1 MAWLFRIE
9 GDVDPALREALGAAV
24 APPGAEHDPAAPVLL
39 AGPDAEA
46 RVAACTGPAIAVAG
60 LDRWPALLAAG
71 CQHLFPAEV
80 PPATL
85 APLILRTVQTLAD
98 QQTEL
103 AIQRAIAAWCGVGV
117 VVADAEGRVRLY
129 NDQARAVLGINF
141 EGFDDPNGQSTR
153 SYPVFLG
160 DAHPLHHAATLGT
173 EVPETLFELARGGTV
188 RVVVVPISTGGRHIG
203 ALAIFRPANAS
214 ADQTMATGVHALKN
228 PLSVVQGFVQMLRE
242 ELGEELASTTRH
254 LLDRIE
260 LNTARVWWRVD
271 DLHRYIRLAEVRFE
285 REACPLGA
293 VIAEA
298 LANVAR
304 RLGREVR
311 VEVPASLPT
320 LTGDFTRLVDLFEA
334 LLHNACL
341 YHAPGEEP
349 RVQVSAVVEESV
361 VRVQVEDD
369 GIGVSPDERIRIFE
383 PFHRLHRYDEV
394 EGTGLG
400 LAIARRIAERHS
412 GHIEVH
418 PAEPRGSI
426 FTVTLPIGPREGPP
440 T

>member
-1 MAWLFRIE
+1 METIF
-9 GDVDPALREALGAAV
+9 
-24 APPGAEHDPAAPVLL
+24 
-39 AGPDAEA
+39 
-46 RVAACTGPAIAVAG
+46 AIAE
-60 LDRWPALLAAG
+60 LERWPALLAAG
-71 CQHLFPAEV
+71 CHHLFPAEAPAEVLV
-80 PPATL
+80 PLLT
-85 APLILRTVQTLAD
+85 RTAQAIRD
-98 QQTEL
+98 RQNEQ
-103 AIQRAIAAWCGVGV
+103 AIQRAVAAWCGVGV
-117 VVADAEGRVRLY
+117 VVADAEGRVGLY

-141 EGFDDPNGQSTR
+141 EGFDDPKGQYTR
-153 SYPVFLG
+153 TYQVFLG
-160 DAHPLHHAATLGT
+160 DAHPLHHAATTGM

-188 RVVVVPISTGGRHIG
+188 RVLVVPISTGGRHIG

-242 ELGEELASTTRH
+242 EIGETLDPQALH

-260 LNTARVWWRVD
+260 LNTSRVWWRVD

-285 REACPLGA
+285 REACPLEA
-293 VIAEA
+293 VLAEA
-298 LANVAR
+298 ASNVAR
-304 RLGREVR
+304 RLGRDAPIEVAP
-311 VEVPASLPT
+311 EMPT
-320 LTGDFTRLVDLFEA
+320 ITGDFARFVDLFEA
-334 LLHNACL
+334 LIHNAFL
-341 YHAPGEEP
+341 YHPGGSPP
-349 RVQVSAVVEESV
+349 RVQVAAVVQEGL

-369 GIGVSPDERIRIFE
+369 GIGVAPDDRIRIFE
-383 PFHRLHRYDEV
+383 PFHRLHRYDDV

-426 FTVTLPIGPREGPP
+426 FTVTLPLGLREGPP